1 MENKIINV
9 TSSNPFTPKL
19 ADGMYLGTQCAYSIS
34 LSYGNIEC
42 QLETEEGLRG
52 ISKVVVIVKDGSLT
66 YNLIKN

>member
-1 MENKIINV
+1 MGNKIINV
-9 TSSNPFTPKL
+9 TSSNPFTPEL
-19 ADGMYLGTQCAYSIS
+19 ADGMYLGTWCAYSIS
-34 LSYGNIEC
+34 LSYGNIEY